1 MARLLIVSRS
11 MALAMRLAD
20 QHEGVEHPVDELDGL
35 LPHLDADVLVLDVG
49 DPVIAVNTVNVLREA
64 EQVIP
69 VLLVSGYQPE
79 WEQVEAQQVDG
90 VHVVPL
96 PITRLALLHGIAEL
110 TGEAA
115 PVDFIDTGAID
126 LSGRG
131 PLGAVTPVETDLDA
145 QPAGT
150 DRKDADERSAD
161 STDRTAHSPDD
172 EPDEPDDTDDST
184 DDDGTSTE
192 PAAAGRPPWVDS
204 PAASPAPAP

>member
-20 QHEGVEHPVDELDGL
+20 QHEVVEHPVDELDGL

-49 DPVIAVNTVNVLREA
+49 DPVLAVNTVNVLREA

-96 PITRLALLHGIAEL
+96 PITRLALLQGIAEL
-110 TGEAA
+110 TGETA
-115 PVDFIDTGAID
+115 PITFLDTGAID
-126 LSGRG
+126 LAGRG
-131 PLGAVTPVETDLDA
+131 SGAVVEV
-145 QPAGT
+145 PS
-150 DRKDADERSAD
+150 DADDNSEQAD
-161 STDRTAHSPDD
+161 PDAD
-172 EPDEPDDTDDST
+172 PEDADPDAD
-184 DDDGTSTE
+184 
-192 PAAAGRPPWVDS
+192 AGPEDAGPEN
-204 PAASPAPAP
+204 A